1 MTLWTAVHQAS
12 LSFIISRSLLKLI
25 SIESVMPSNHL
36 ILCCPLLPL
45 PSNFPISK
53 SFLMSHLFSSGDQ
66 NIGASAS
73 ATVLLMSIQDWFPLG
88 LTCLIS
94 LSLLQHHNSRA
105 SVLCHSAFFMDQFS
119 HPYMTSGRTIAL
131 TIWTFVHK
139 VMSLLFNMLS
149 RFVIAFLLRSKSLLI
164 LWLQSLLPIILEPE
178 KIKSVILEHKKRSLR
193 HGLII
198 LQPFIMKH
206 CDIECDMWKTIVL

>member
-1 MTLWTAVHQAS
+1 
-12 LSFIISRSLLKLI
+12 
-25 SIESVMPSNHL
+25 
-36 ILCCPLLPL
+36 
-45 PSNFPISK
+45 
-53 SFLMSHLFSSGDQ
+53 
-66 NIGASAS
+66 
-73 ATVLLMSIQDWFPLG
+73 
-88 LTCLIS
+88 
-94 LSLLQHHNSRA
+94 
-105 SVLCHSAFFMDQFS
+105 
-119 HPYMTSGRTIAL
+119 MTSGRTIAL

-206 CDIECDMWKTIVL
+206 CDIECDM